1 MSNKPTPPQCGNWPS
16 AISAELIVS
25 DSININEPLPCVN
38 SLYYIE
44 RRPQEKGRCV
54 IVKAT
59 DGDTNDSSYDL
70 LPAPYSARSRVH
82 EYGGGCY
89 CIDDND
95 KESPIIYFINDSD
108 QDIYSIA
115 NNKHSNN
122 TCTRITQSPDQRFA
136 DFSYDKKFHR
146 LVAIAE
152 THTTDSESKHTTVI
166 NSIVSIDLNSGE
178 ITTMV
183 AGNDFY
189 ASPKLNSTSTQLC
202 WQSWNHPN
210 MPWDGNQLFLASI
223 DDHSQLVNEKIIA
236 GSASYSDSDSKS
248 VATFQPQW
256 SPDDILY
263 FISDESGWW
272 HLYRYLD
279 TSSKATNQQLTYG
292 EKEFGLPQWVFAQ
305 STYAFIDEQTI
316 ICSFHADS
324 SVQLA
329 TLSLNQASQNNK
341 PILSILEND
350 WLEFSNIRSHNSKIC
365 FIAASSTCFPQLVSA
380 TFVNHDIANEDESE
394 NNTNKKS
401 KLATKVV
408 KTTSHLPVTENYY
421 STAQAIQFTNRHNQT
436 VFANY
441 YPPTNPDYVG
451 NTEQPP
457 LIVICHGGPT
467 GQSSLALD
475 PKKQFWTSRGFAL
488 LDVNY
493 SGSTGYGKN
502 YRLRLNKNWGKRD
515 VEDCCDAALYAVAH
529 NLAHKDQLIIRGS
542 SAGGYTVLAALTFE
556 NVFSAGASYYGISEL
571 TSLASDTHKF
581 ESRYLDRLIG
591 PYPKDKNIYQ
601 QRSPINFTEQLNC
614 PVIFFQGIEDRVVPK
629 EQAETMVAALKK
641 KGLPVAAQY
650 FKGEQH
656 GFRKAETIAQSLGNE
671 LLFYRKIFDIGE
683 SNFDEFL
690 GDIETSNI

>member
-1 MSNKPTPPQCGNWPS
+1 MSSQHTSTLCGNWS
-16 AISAELIVS
+16 SKISSELIVS
-25 DSININEPLPCVN
+25 DSISIDEPLPCAN

-44 RRPQEKGRCV
+44 RRPQENGRCV
-54 IVKAT
+54 IVKVS
-59 DGDTNDSSYDL
+59 DSDNRGNSDHDSYDL
-70 LPAPYSARSRVH
+70 LPEPYSARSRVH

-89 CIDDND
+89 CLDDVNN
-95 KESPIIYFINDSD
+95 ESPTIYFINDSD
-108 QDIYSIA
+108 QEIYSVA
-115 NNKHSNN
+115 SNK
-122 TCTRITQSPDQRFA
+122 CTRITQSPDQRFA
-136 DFSYDKKFHR
+136 DFCYDKKFHR
-146 LVAIAE
+146 LIAIAE
-152 THTTDSESKHTTVI
+152 THTIDSESKHATVI
-166 NSIVSIDLNSGE
+166 NSIVSINIDNGE

-189 ASPKLNSTSTQLC
+189 ASPRLNSTSTQLC

-223 DDHSQLVNEKIIA
+223 DNDSQLVNEKIIA
-236 GSASYSDSDSKS
+236 GSMSDANS
-248 VATFQPQW
+248 AAIFQPQW

-263 FISDESGWW
+263 FISDKSDWW
-272 HLYRYLD
+272 HLYRHLD
-279 TSSKATNQQLTYG
+279 TPGKTTNQQLTYG

-305 STYAFIDEQTI
+305 STYAFIDTQTI
-316 ICSFHADS
+316 VCSFHTDS
-324 SVQLA
+324 SIQLA
-329 TLSLNQASQNNK
+329 TLCLNQVSQNDK
-341 PILSILEND
+341 PILSLLEND
-350 WLEFSNIRSHNSKIC
+350 WLEFGNIRSHNSKIC
-365 FIAASSTCFPQLVSA
+365 FIAASSTCFPQLVSGR
-380 TFVNHDIANEDESE
+380 FVKQDLSGE
-394 NNTNKKS
+394 NKNK
-401 KLATKVV
+401 LLTKII

-421 STAQAIQFTNRHNQT
+421 STAQIIQFTNRHKQT

-441 YPPTNPDYVG
+441 YPPTNPDYAT

-493 SGSTGYGKN
+493 SGSTGYGKK

-515 VEDCCDAALYAVAH
+515 VEDCCDAALYAVTQ

-591 PYPKDKNIYQ
+591 PYPEDKNIYQ

-614 PVIFFQGIEDRVVPK
+614 PVIFFQGTEDRVVPK

-650 FKGEQH
+650 FDGEQH
-656 GFRKAETIAQSLGNE
+656 GFRKAETIMQSLENE
-671 LLFYRKIFDIGE
+671 LLFYRKIFDIGKNN
-683 SNFDEFL
+683 SDEFL
-690 GDIETSNI
+690 GDIETNNI